1 MHEESLQCCLACRL
15 RLQTH
20 AATTTEQAKARWK
33 RSCRDMANLAAAK
46 SIISD
51 AAAPPPAGAGAPANA
66 AAPGSSGR
74 GVPAVAA
81 LTGGRAGSV
90 GGPLAAGL
98 ALPPPPALPRFR
110 PAGTL
115 PELVA
120 LLQQAAAE
128 LPYYE

>member
-1 MHEESLQCCLACRL
+1 
-15 RLQTH
+15 
-20 AATTTEQAKARWK
+20 
-33 RSCRDMANLAAAK
+33 MANLAAAK
-46 SIISD
+46 FIISD
-51 AAAPPPAGAGAPANA
+51 AAAPPPGVTGAGAPANA
-66 AAPGSSGR
+66 PGSSGR
-74 GVPAVAA
+74 GAPAGAA
-81 LTGGRAGSV
+81 LAGGRAGSV

-98 ALPPPPALPRFR
+98 ALPPPPPLPRFR